1 MDPSDRCSALSLA
14 VGEPLLGTAPTTSEW
29 LLVEHP
35 GPWERDPID
44 SLPEPSRA
52 TLAAWLEAGDRRL
65 QLIRRPTR
73 RVEGDGVLVVRADLR
88 SSTLLGRRLP
98 SLEALEV
105 PWPGEEMGHPMVL
118 VCVHGRRDRCCAEK
132 GRAVVNRLVEEM
144 PEHLWETSHL
154 GGHRFA
160 ATAAI
165 LPAGRVL
172 GRLSPQNAGEV
183 IRDAMDGRP
192 TAHDRGQAGLDEQE
206 QVASAMGGARPGEVL
221 VRPASCG
228 AEPTE
233 VRPWVPA
240 QP

>member
-1 MDPSDRCSALSLA
+1 MDLSERCSAISLA
-14 VGEPLLGTAPTTSEW
+14 VGEPLLGTAPTASEW

-44 SLPEPSRA
+44 SLPEPGRSTVAR
-52 TLAAWLEAGDRRL
+52 WLEDGDRRL

-73 RVEGDGVLVVRADLR
+73 RPEDDGVLVVRADLR
-88 SSTLLGRRLP
+88 SQTLLGRRLP
-98 SLEALEV
+98 SLDAIEV
-105 PWPGEEMGHPMVL
+105 PWPGEELDDPMVL

-132 GRAVVNRLVEEM
+132 GRAVVTALTEEM

-160 ATAAI
+160 ATAAV
-165 LPAGRVL
+165 LPLGRVL
-172 GRLSPQNAGEV
+172 GRLSPVTA
-183 IRDAMDGRP
+183 AP
-192 TAHDRGQAGLDEQE
+192 TLRAALDDQPTDHDRGQAGLDEPE
-206 QVASAMGGARPGEVL
+206 QVAVVAGRAIPGELL
-221 VRPASCG
+221 VRPASCD

-240 QP
+240 